1 MAELIEFVFLACAG
15 ITVIG
20 LLAAVAEWYESRTR

>member
-1 MAELIEFVFLACAG
+1 MTDLIEFVFLACAG

-20 LLAAVAEWYESRTR
+20 LLAAVVEWWESRTR